1 MSVSWNTISI
11 SKTRSKDVGFDA
23 SQLLFHLYA
32 TLLNQEKQKRKKKQ
46 AKKNKLKV
54 TFVWFDFNFRVA

>member
-11 SKTRSKDVGFDA
+11 SNTRSKDVDFDA
-23 SQLLFHLYA
+23 SQLLFHSYA

-46 AKKNKLKV
+46 AKKNKLNV
-54 TFVWFDFNFRVA
+54 TFVWFDFRF